1 MDLNKAVV
9 GVKQFRDINN
19 YSAGKSERHKET
31 FEFLEAANKLIPLF
45 KMLAS
50 SDVQKVLYD
59 DYEQIGYTL
68 NTFYNETVDFIVN
81 GKRRA
86 TSIQTWESIFQAY
99 ANDLSNVDD
108 VKKDESLGAMILN
121 AVFNRTG
128 TVRNYGSEHQSVE
141 VTEELLSYADHEVF
155 DLWISRDNGI
165 PDMARAMSILLK
177 FTHP

>member
-9 GVKQFRDINN
+9 GVKQYRALPASKVD
-19 YSAGKSERHKET
+19 RHHET
-31 FEFLEAANKLIPLF
+31 FEFLSAANCLIPKF
-45 KMLAS
+45 RMLAS
-50 SDVQKVLYD
+50 ADVQKVLYD
-59 DYEQIGYTL
+59 DYTQIGYTL
-68 NTFYNETVDFIVN
+68 NSFYNETVAFIVE
-81 GKRRA
+81 GKRRQ

-99 ANDLSNVDD
+99 ANDLSNVDA

-121 AVFNRTG
+121 SIFRRSG

-141 VTEELLSYADHEVF
+141 VSEELLSYADHEVF

-165 PDMARAMSILLK
+165 SDMARAMSILLK